1 MASREENEWEQIEE
15 EITCSICK
23 DLFTEPKT
31 ILYLPSWCLHT
42 FCEQCMKPTIETNRR
57 LGSEVCCPLCRTE
70 LPQDPAKVPT
80 RVPTG
85 NFAIKRLIEIF
96 RKRQESMHTT
106 THTKVNCGG
115 CEEEGLGV
123 VWCVD
128 CENFQCEQCF
138 GQHQRMKRLKL
149 HKTVPL
155 EDFMQSPWKLCS
167 YQTRKL

>member
-1 MASREENEWEQIEE
+1 MASREENFKDEWEQIEE

-31 ILYLPSWCLHT
+31 ILCLHT
-42 FCEQCMKPTIETNRR
+42 FCEQCMKSTVETNRR

-70 LPQDPAKVPT
+70 LSQDLGKVPT
-80 RVPTG
+80 

-106 THTKVNCGG
+106 AHTKVNCGE
-115 CEEEGLGV
+115 CEEEGLAV

-128 CENFQCEQCF
+128 CENFQCENVSSSI
-138 GQHQRMKRLKL
+138 R
-149 HKTVPL
+149 
-155 EDFMQSPWKLCS
+155 E
-167 YQTRKL
+167 